1 MVESSICAQ
10 GAEMMPE
17 RHGTNSASLY
27 HLREIVHIMPSPSRF
42 LIGSRRRRMTR
53 PFPTLNQHYTHVDAD
68 DERRFAEKKQ
78 AQNGGIDASNSPINH
93 DDTDPSP

>member
-17 RHGTNSASLY
+17 RHGANSASLY

-42 LIGSRRRRMTR
+42 LIGSRHRGMTR
-53 PFPTLNQHYTHVDAD
+53 PFPTFQVDAD

-93 DDTDPSP
+93 DDTDPFP